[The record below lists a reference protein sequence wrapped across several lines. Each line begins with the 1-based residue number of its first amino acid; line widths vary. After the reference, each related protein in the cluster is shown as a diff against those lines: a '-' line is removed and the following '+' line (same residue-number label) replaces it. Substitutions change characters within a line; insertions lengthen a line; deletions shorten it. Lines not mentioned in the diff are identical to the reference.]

1 MRCVLAAI
9 DFRYSGYVNTAKTYR
24 YHIRFVRDIFRCVTA
39 IDSVSFLVK
48 FFVAATHP
56 TTAVEGGSVIDRVGD
71 GLAGI
76 EGSAGFL
83 VVGRLAV
90 YVAAMTDTIDGDNPD
105 GTIDF
110 VDDAIVTDAEFV
122 EACEVSG

>member
-1 MRCVLAAI
+1 VAFSPR
-9 DFRYSGYVNTAKTYR
+9 
-24 YHIRFVRDIFRCVTA
+24 HFRCVTA

-71 GLAGI
+71 GLTGI

-122 EACEVSG
+122 KACEVGG